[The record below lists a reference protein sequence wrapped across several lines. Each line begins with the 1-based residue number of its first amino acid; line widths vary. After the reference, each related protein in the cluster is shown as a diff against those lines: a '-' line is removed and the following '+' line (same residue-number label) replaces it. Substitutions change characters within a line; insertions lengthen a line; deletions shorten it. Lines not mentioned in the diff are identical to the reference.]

1 MVSTLAAGGVL
12 LFGATLGSRSRR
24 FDLAPFLALLVALV
38 SVALVA
44 VALVV
49 QLGQVVPGADRCPLI
64 LMVSDPVSWSALI
77 HPLCRRGVYAGR
89 WRCSSLW
96 RNPR

>member
-12 LFGATLGSRSRR
+12 LFGSTLGSRSRR
-24 FDLAPFLALLVALV
+24 SALVPFLALL
-38 SVALVA
+38 VALVA

-64 LMVSDPVSWSALI
+64 LVVSDPAAWSALI

-89 WRCSSLW
+89 CRCSSLW
-96 RNPR
+96 CNPR